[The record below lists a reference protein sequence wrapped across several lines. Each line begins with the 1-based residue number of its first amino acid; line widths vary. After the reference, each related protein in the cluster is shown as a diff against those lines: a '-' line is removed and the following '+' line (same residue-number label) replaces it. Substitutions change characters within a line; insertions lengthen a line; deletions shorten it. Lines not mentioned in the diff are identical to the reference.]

1 MFFFSWTDILKIS
14 FSVSPK
20 FLCNQHWYI
29 DQENQNKKNPS
40 NPLWTRRNNCD
51 TRIKRNFVSLLYFLI
66 FFFSF
71 VQFSFAWYNAGK
83 HIIWNRYTSRLLQ
96 SIYYPCNVMYDAFR
110 SVSIIYFDLVKN
122 AVPDN
127 YASAKLAFVVHPF
140 KVNVP
145 KNSST
150 PYDRPMLKEFITTF
164 ILMYLTC
171 HVRYLPF

>member
-1 MFFFSWTDILKIS
+1 
-14 FSVSPK
+14 
-20 FLCNQHWYI
+20 
-29 DQENQNKKNPS
+29 
-40 NPLWTRRNNCD
+40 
-51 TRIKRNFVSLLYFLI
+51 
-66 FFFSF
+66 
-71 VQFSFAWYNAGK
+71 
-83 HIIWNRYTSRLLQ
+83 
-96 SIYYPCNVMYDAFR
+96 MYDAFR

-150 PYDRPMLKEFITTF
+150 PYDTSMLKEFITTL

-171 HVRYLPF
+171 HVRYLHVPLKFKFLWKNNISYKKAVFLHDI